1 MKKVLI
7 TGGTG
12 TLGREIINQLTRN
25 DFQISVL
32 SSKDKPEL
40 PKTVEVLKGDLTD
53 PASLP
58 NAISEAEVILH
69 CASNPM
75 NPKVVDVTGTRNLIK
90 AIKPNRLKHFIYIS
104 IVGVDQSDYPYYQAK
119 YEVEKM
125 IIASGLPYSILRA
138 TQFHDLVL
146 HRLIVPADQSNN
158 LQIVIPA
165 NMRFQ
170 SIDIREVTGKI
181 KELLDHGPVNST
193 ISIGGPEIFTL
204 EEMTQIY
211 LNVFGK
217 QKKIKCNPEDQSFAS
232 FKSGINL
239 CSDQRY
245 GQITWEEYL
254 QTVAS

>member
-40 PKTVEVLKGDLTD
+40 PKTVEVLTGDLTD

-58 NAISEAEVILH
+58 NAISETDVILH

-75 NPKVVDVTGTRNLIK
+75 NPWVVDVTGTYNLIK
-90 AIKPNRLKHFIYIS
+90 AIRPDRLKHFIYIS

-125 IIASGLPYSILRA
+125 IIASGLPYSVLRA
-138 TQFHDLVL
+138 TQFPDGSEQAQNAT
-146 HRLIVPADQSNN
+146 RNI
-158 LQIVIPA
+158 
-165 NMRFQ
+165 
-170 SIDIREVTGKI
+170 
-181 KELLDHGPVNST
+181 
-193 ISIGGPEIFTL
+193 
-204 EEMTQIY
+204 
-211 LNVFGK
+211 
-217 QKKIKCNPEDQSFAS
+217 
-232 FKSGINL
+232 
-239 CSDQRY
+239 
-245 GQITWEEYL
+245 
-254 QTVAS
+254 